1 LNLAAHLAA
10 SVRLVKNRS
19 VRAAGTYFASTLINA
34 LVPFLLLP
42 VMTRLMD
49 PSDYGRAAM
58 FQSICYIASTLSGFA
73 MRTPLMRFFAISGR
87 AERRDYLASN
97 MAISGLLA
105 AVTVLACLAAIKPIS
120 ELTGLSVFWVILAA
134 LTGVVTTLSQIY
146 LTVLQTDDRALSY
159 SLFQIGITMANIA
172 ISLVLMIAC
181 SLSWQGRNLGVVL
194 STVIGAVFA
203 MSVLMWRHDIGRVK
217 REYVLDSLTLG
228 AAGMPHTFANALI
241 SYADRFF
248 LSGAYS
254 MSEVGLYS
262 VSSRLAQGYYFLG
275 SSLNLALSPW
285 AFRQLGAMK
294 TEKDVRRLITIAVRL
309 MALMTVAAVLFYLF
323 VVVVIEVILPAKY
336 AGALLFV
343 PWLMGAAY
351 FNTIYF
357 VVVQPIF
364 FYRQVRVL
372 SISGLFICVSGLA
385 MIYGFSALFGPIGVA
400 MGMFGSRFILFAV
413 AAIFGTRL
421 VMQNLPRQP
430 KDEAVN

>member
-10 SVRLVKNRS
+10 SIRLVKNRS

-34 LVPFLLLP
+34 LVPLLLLP

-73 MRTPLMRFFAISGR
+73 MRTPLLRFFAISGR

-97 MAISGLLA
+97 IAISGLLA
-105 AVTVLACLAAIKPIS
+105 AVTVLMFLVAMKPIS
-120 ELTGLSVFWVILAA
+120 ELTGLSVFWVILAT
-134 LTGVVTTLSQIY
+134 LTGVVATLSQIY

-159 SLFQIGITMANIA
+159 SLFQIGITMANIG

-217 REYVLDSLTLG
+217 REYVMDSLTLG

-254 MSEVGLYS
+254 MSQVGLYS
-262 VSSRLAQGYYFLG
+262 VSSRLAQGYYFLTLGISSTG
-275 SSLNLALSPW
+275 SHEDRKRCSSPDHDRRP
-285 AFRQLGAMK
+285 FDGA
-294 TEKDVRRLITIAVRL
+294 DDCR
-309 MALMTVAAVLFYLF
+309 
-323 VVVVIEVILPAKY
+323 
-336 AGALLFV
+336 GCS
-343 PWLMGAAY
+343 
-351 FNTIYF
+351 
-357 VVVQPIF
+357 
-364 FYRQVRVL
+364 VL
-372 SISGLFICVSGLA
+372 SLCCRRDRVDPARKICRGTGVPALAYGCGLLQYHLLRRRPA
-385 MIYGFSALFGPIGVA
+385 DL
-400 MGMFGSRFILFAV
+400 LLQT
-413 AAIFGTRL
+413 GTHPLDLGIVHLR
-421 VMQNLPRQP
+421 
-430 KDEAVN
+430 